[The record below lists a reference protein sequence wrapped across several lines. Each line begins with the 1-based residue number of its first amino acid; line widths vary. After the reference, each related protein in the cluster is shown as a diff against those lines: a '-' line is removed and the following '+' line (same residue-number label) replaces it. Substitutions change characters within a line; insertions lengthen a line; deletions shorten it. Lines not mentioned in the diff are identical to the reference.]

1 MSGRRDIY
9 RLVLL
14 VLLLTG
20 CTLPGGGGSPGDQT
34 LPTEIILPTETAV
47 DTPTP
52 LAPVGAFITPVES
65 DPDLVGTLNP
75 LISSYLREQGLR
87 YQVLPSISAEDFQAD
102 DFKIVVVLPPFP
114 GLDTLAQASPE
125 TKFLAVGFND
135 LEPLE
140 NLSILRSGGG
150 AYDVQGFIAGYI
162 AAMITTD
169 WRVGV
174 LSIQES
180 DQALAAREGF
190 QVGVKYY
197 CGLCNPKYAPT
208 GINYIYPKYIDLPV
222 DATDLE
228 IEANVNFLVDRVVN
242 TFYIVPQLGNENIYR
257 MLVGYQKKIIG
268 PGSDFREEY
277 RDNWV
282 ASLEYDLPAALEE
295 FWVDFV
301 EAETGIV
308 GTPPLLLNDVNPDLL
323 SPGIVIMVEKVL
335 EDLSAGYI
343 KTSFED

>member
-1 MSGRRDIY
+1 MSRRSSIY
-9 RLVLL
+9 RFIFLILFMSA
-14 VLLLTG
+14 
-20 CTLPGGGGSPGDQT
+20 CSLPGSSGTPEDQPAQPETISPS
-34 LPTEIILPTETAV
+34 ETPA

-52 LAPVGAFITPVES
+52 LAPVGAFVTPAEA
-65 DPDLVGTLNP
+65 DADLVETLSP
-75 LISSYLREQGLR
+75 LISTYIRDLGLR
-87 YQVLPSISAEDFQAD
+87 YQVLPSLTAEDFNTD
-102 DFKIVVVLPPFP
+102 DFEIVVVLPPFS
-114 GLDTLAQASPE
+114 GLDNLAQASPE

-135 LEPLE
+135 LEPLD

-242 TFYIVPQLGNENIYR
+242 TYYVVPQLGNDRIYR
-257 MLVGYQKKIIG
+257 MLVGYQKRIIG

-277 RDNWV
+277 QDYWV
-282 ASLEYDLPAALEE
+282 TSLEYDLPAALEE
-295 FWVDFV
+295 FWSVFLTT
-301 EAETGIV
+301 ETGIV
-308 GTPPLLLNDVNPDLL
+308 GTPPLLLTDVNSDLL
-323 SPGIVIMVEKVL
+323 SPGKVMMVEKVL
-335 EDLSAGYI
+335 EDLSAGLI
-343 KTSFED
+343 KTSFEE

>member
-1 MSGRRDIY
+1 LI
-9 RLVLL
+9 
-14 VLLLTG
+14 TG
-20 CTLPGGGGSPGDQT
+20 CSFSGDSGTPGDQT
-34 LPTEIILPTETAV
+34 LAPETEPPTEIPA

-52 LAPVGAFITPVES
+52 LAPVGAFITPAES
-65 DPDLVGTLNP
+65 DPDLVEDLNP
-75 LISSYLREQGLR
+75 LISGFLRDLGLR
-87 YQVLPSISAEDFQAD
+87 YQVLPSISVD
-102 DFKIVVVLPPFP
+102 DFKSDDFEIVIVLPPFP
-114 GLDTLAQASPE
+114 DLDTLAQASPD

-135 LEPLE
+135 LEPVE

-150 AYDVQGFIAGYI
+150 AYDVQGFIAGYV

-174 LSIQES
+174 LSIQDS

-222 DATDLE
+222 DATDVE

-242 TFYIVPQLGNENIYR
+242 TYYVVPQLGNEKIYR

-268 PGSDFREEY
+268 PGSDYRDEY
-277 RDNWV
+277 RDYWV

-295 FWVDFV
+295 FWPEFLA
-301 EAETGIV
+301 AETGMV
-308 GTPPLLLNDVNPDLL
+308 GTPPLLLTDVNQDLL
-323 SPGIVIMVEKVL
+323 SPGKVMRVEKVL
-335 EDLSAGYI
+335 DDLSAGYI
-343 KTSFED
+343 QTSFED

>member
-1 MSGRRDIY
+1 
-9 RLVLL
+9 
-14 VLLLTG
+14 
-20 CTLPGGGGSPGDQT
+20 
-34 LPTEIILPTETAV
+34 
-47 DTPTP
+47 
-52 LAPVGAFITPVES
+52 
-65 DPDLVGTLNP
+65 
-75 LISSYLREQGLR
+75 LR
-87 YQVLPSISAEDFQAD
+87 YQVLPTLSVEDFQTD
-102 DFKIVVVLPPFP
+102 DFEIVVVLAPFS
-114 GLDTLAQASPE
+114 GLDALAQQFPE

-135 LEPLE
+135 LDPLE

-180 DQALAAREGF
+180 DEALAAREGF

-197 CGLCNPKYAPT
+197 CGLCNPKYAPM

-222 DATDLE
+222 DATDLQ

-242 TFYIVPQLGNENIYR
+242 TYYIVPQLGNEKIYR

-277 RDNWV
+277 RDFWV

-295 FWVDFV
+295 FWLEFLA
-301 EAETGIV
+301 AETGIV
-308 GTPPLLLNDVNPDLL
+308 GTPPLLLTDVNPELL
-323 SPGIVIMVEKVL
+323 SPGKVLMVESIL
-335 EDLSAGYI
+335 EDLSEGYI
-343 KTSFED
+343 KTSFE